1 MQIYYLN
8 SKGIKYI
15 SQICGESVE
24 KIKELN
30 RENDKN
36 YVFVPNKESGVSVIC
51 NFNKDLLIKVDAD
64 DDISALKKTYNLK
77 NNVEVGDM
85 FIVNQNEKYVVK
97 PLDTMDKI
105 AEKLGVSKEYII
117 SKNNLK
123 TDKVFVG
130 QILII

>member
-8 SKGIKYI
+8 SKGLKYI

-30 RENDKN
+30 ENNNNN
-36 YVFVPNKESGVSVIC
+36 YVYVPNKKSGVSLIC
-51 NFNKDLLIKVDAD
+51 NFNKDLLVKVDLD
-64 DDISALKKTYNLK
+64 DDINNLKKMYNLK

-105 AEKLGVSKEYII
+105 AEKLGVNKDYIMN
-117 SKNNLK
+117 KNNLK
-123 TDKVFVG
+123 TDKVFIG